1 MQSKLITLLGKG
13 TPIHVKSAIFYNE
26 LIEEFGLEGVHEKI
40 GSGDKV
46 RYFYVQQPNKYGCNS
61 LAFKY
66 SLPDEFKKLFLVDYE
81 KMFEKI
87 IFQVIERFYESVKW
101 RPYKPG
107 EAYQTDL
114 FDFFGI
120 NR

>member
-1 MQSKLITLLGKG
+1 M
-13 TPIHVKSAIFYNE
+13 PE
-26 LIEEFGLEGVHEKI
+26 
-40 GSGDKV
+40 
-46 RYFYVQQPNKYGCNS
+46 
-61 LAFKY
+61 
-66 SLPDEFKKLFLVDYE
+66 EFKKLFLVDYE

-87 IFQVIERFYESVKW
+87 IFQVIERFYESVNW